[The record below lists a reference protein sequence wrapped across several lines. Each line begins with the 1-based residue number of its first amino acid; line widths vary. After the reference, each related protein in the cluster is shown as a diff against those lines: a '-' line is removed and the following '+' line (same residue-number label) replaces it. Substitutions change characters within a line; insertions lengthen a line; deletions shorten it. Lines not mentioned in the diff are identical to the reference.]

1 MAYRGESTEMMTVA
15 AQTVAE
21 TAPPPSDRPTVATS
35 DARRVRLAIG
45 LMIALAIVDLCL
57 YLPRVL

>member
-15 AQTVAE
+15 ANPVAE
-21 TAPPPSDRPTVATS
+21 TAPATSDRPTVASS

-45 LMIALAIVDLCL
+45 LMIALAIVDLVL
-57 YLPRVL
+57 YLPRVF